1 MPITPELAAVY
12 GSAPTYKHYV
22 ETMSLHH
29 NGFDGGVRY
38 ITNQVGGWVG
48 LLEDGT
54 TQVTYQ
60 YVPFAAVPPKEE
72 EQSALSLQVAI
83 DNSSRELVDELERA
97 AGRPELPIIVYY
109 RVYLSDDANTVQND
123 PPLRLDVAAVRV
135 TQDAVAFTASLANL
149 RRKPFPKMLY
159 TTDLYPGL
167 AR

>member
-1 MPITPELAAVY
+1 MPISDELAAVY
-12 GSAPTYKHYV
+12 GSAPTYKYYI

-29 NGFDGGVRY
+29 RGFEGGVRY

-48 LLEDGT
+48 LLETGG
-54 TQVTYQ
+54 QATYE
-60 YVPFAAVPPKEE
+60 YVPFVAVPPKEE

-83 DNSSRELVDELERA
+83 DNCSRELINELERA
-97 AGRPELPIIVYY
+97 AGQPEKPMTVYY
-109 RVYLSDDANTVQND
+109 RVYLSDDPNTVQND
-123 PPLRLDVAAVRV
+123 PPLRLDVANVNV
-135 TQDAVAFTASLANL
+135 TQEAVAFTASLTNL